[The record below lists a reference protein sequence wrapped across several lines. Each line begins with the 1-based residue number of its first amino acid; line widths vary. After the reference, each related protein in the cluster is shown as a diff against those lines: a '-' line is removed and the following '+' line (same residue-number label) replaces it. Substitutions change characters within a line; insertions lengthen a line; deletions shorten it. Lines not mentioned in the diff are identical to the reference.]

1 MLFSV
6 ISEHEAAIRLSVFIG
21 LFCLLLSWERLRPSR
36 PVNAKNLQRR
46 LSNLAMM
53 LINTVIMR
61 LLLPAIT
68 VTSAAW
74 ANAHNIGLFNS
85 FTPAPMPALICSFIA
100 LDLII
105 YLQHLAL
112 HRIPLLWRFHRV
124 HHLDM
129 DMDTTT
135 GVRFHPVEALFSLL
149 LKVLAIVLLGAPV
162 VTVILFEVT
171 LNALSLFNHA
181 NINIHR
187 KFEPLL
193 RLLLVTPHMHRIHH
207 SVEPHEYSHNFGFNL
222 SLWDRLFNT
231 YLGEAKY
238 GEQQI
243 RYGQKSLQDARVTA
257 SLSKMLKL
265 PFSALK

>member
-1 MLFSV
+1 MLFSA
-6 ISEHEAAIRLSVFIG
+6 ISEYEGAIRLSVFIG
-21 LFCLLLSWERLRPSR
+21 LFSLLLCWEQLRPSR
-36 PVNAKNLQRR
+36 PVNANNLYRR
-46 LSNLAMM
+46 LSNLALM
-53 LINTVIMR
+53 LINTVVMR
-61 LLLPAIT
+61 LLLPAVT

-74 ANAHNIGLFNS
+74 ASGQNIGLFYVFS
-85 FTPAPMPALICSFIA
+85 PAPILTLIGSFIA

-105 YLQHLAL
+105 YLQHIAL
-112 HRIPLLWRFHRV
+112 HKTPLLWRFHRV

-129 DMDTTT
+129 HMDTTT

-162 VTVILFEVT
+162 ITVILFEVT

-187 KFEPLL
+187 NLEPLL

-207 SVEPHEYSHNFGFNL
+207 SVEATEYSHNFGFNL

-231 YLGEAKY
+231 YLYRAKN
-238 GEQQI
+238 GEQKI
-243 RYGQKSLQDARVTA
+243 RYGQKSLQDAQMA
-257 SLSKMLKL
+257 GSLGKMLKI
-265 PFSALK
+265 PFKMLK